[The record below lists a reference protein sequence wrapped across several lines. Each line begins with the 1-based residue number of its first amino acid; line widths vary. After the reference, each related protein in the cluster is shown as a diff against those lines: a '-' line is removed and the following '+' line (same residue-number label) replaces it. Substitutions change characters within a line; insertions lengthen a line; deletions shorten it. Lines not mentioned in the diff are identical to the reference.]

1 MALVEIAASIVEKGS
16 MAAEALKKGV
26 NRITEFEGTHLN
38 DVGLKGEGGAIE
50 DKLGEIRRLSPE
62 QLRLTMEKSLQERE
76 SGAGGETQG
85 EVKELTDE
93 ERQKIKDET
102 GWSDEIVNAIRSM
115 EEYQIYKDAELVE
128 ADVGGKKGLIRSD
141 INWDQVDEKGRT
153 NRERVERGLSP
164 LAKDG
169 QVVELHH
176 IGQHADSPLAELT
189 AKEHRG
195 NGNDVVLHNK
205 NIASEVHGE
214 GSTWNQERGDY
225 WRTREI

>member
-1 MALVEIAASIVEKGS
+1 MALSEIAALIAEKGS

-26 NRITEFEGTHLN
+26 NRISESEGKRLN
-38 DVGLKGEGGAIE
+38 DFGLKREGGAIE

-62 QLRLTMEKSLQERE
+62 QLQLNMEKALQKRE
-76 SGAGGETQG
+76 SAEGGETQG
-85 EVKELTDE
+85 EAKELTDE
-93 ERQKIKDET
+93 ERQKIKEET

-128 ADVGGKKGLIRSD
+128 AEVGGKKCLIRSD
-141 INWDQVDEKGRT
+141 IKWDQLDEKGRT
-153 NRERVERGLSP
+153 NCERVERGLSP

-176 IGQHADSPLAELT
+176 IGQRADSPLAELT
-189 AKEHRG
+189 AEEHRG
-195 NGNDVVLHNK
+195 NGNDAILHNK
-205 NIASEVHGE
+205 NMASEVHGE

-225 WRTREI
+225 WKAREI